1 MTAWL
6 QTMVPVRARGSTS
19 CHFGPPLVLR
29 PDGGVEIVEP
39 DGSAVVVGPANVAA
53 YPRAAMRGAGSPEV
67 IPFAKDLADEL
78 PSTSGE
84 VASPA
89 KPPPPAG
96 GVASSPVELS
106 TGHVSV
112 RTVDTDRAS
121 GIRINPVVQK
131 GRR

>member
-53 YPRAAMRGAGSPEV
+53 YPRAA
-67 IPFAKDLADEL
+67 L
-78 PSTSGE
+78 STGGE

-89 KPPPPAG
+89 KPFFPAG
-96 GVASSPVELS
+96 GVTSPPAVELS

-121 GIRINPVVQK
+121 GIRVNPVVQK

>member
-1 MTAWL
+1 
-6 QTMVPVRARGSTS
+6 MVPVRARGSTS

-53 YPRAAMRGAGSPEV
+53 YPRAA
-67 IPFAKDLADEL
+67 L
-78 PSTSGE
+78 STGGE
-84 VASPA
+84 VAFTS
-89 KPPPPAG
+89 PPA
-96 GVASSPVELS
+96 VELS

-121 GIRINPVVQK
+121 GIRVNPVVQK

>member
-53 YPRAAMRGAGSPEV
+53 YPRAA
-67 IPFAKDLADEL
+67 
-78 PSTSGE
+78 SGE
-84 VASPA
+84 AASPA

-121 GIRINPVVQK
+121 GIRVNPVVQK